1 MVEENLPLT
10 TSTAHLR
17 GPHDLQ
23 PEWRD
28 LALDWIAAKA
38 LRTPGITASHLALAT
53 TLMFGPIDDL
63 EIYQL
68 ILSMHHRPGIGRSRH
83 YHYWKEL
90 PWPDEGSKEMEA
102 ANWVEQGEGTEV
114 DVIKKTEGRK
124 ADEEGSLDDR
134 DNKLLTAYDFIYS
147 KAIDLAK
154 YQLVNRASVSS
165 LEKNHFDRRAELLL
179 RPQPADW
186 IDRLTL
192 VEQMEDIGLFK
203 EGAKLEESAIAL
215 FSPEE
220 RQQAWDYDEGGEK
233 GAWGTH

>member
-1 MVEENLPLT
+1 
-10 TSTAHLR
+10 
-17 GPHDLQ
+17 
-23 PEWRD
+23 
-28 LALDWIAAKA
+28 
-38 LRTPGITASHLALAT
+38 
-53 TLMFGPIDDL
+53 
-63 EIYQL
+63 
-68 ILSMHHRPGIGRSRH
+68 
-83 YHYWKEL
+83 
-90 PWPDEGSKEMEA
+90 MEA
-102 ANWVEQGEGTEV
+102 ANWAEQGEGTEI

-165 LEKNHFDRRAELLL
+165 LEKNPFDRRAELLL

-220 RQQAWDYDEGGEK
+220 RQQASDYDEGGEK